1 MTKAEAVRGN
11 ERAKGALIEVIHIVG
26 LAAEVA
32 EGAVVG
38 LVAMPVLTA

>member
-1 MTKAEAVRGN
+1 MPKAEVVRGN
-11 ERAKGALIEVIHIVG
+11 ERAKGALIEVVHVVG

-38 LVAMPVLTA
+38 LAAVKL